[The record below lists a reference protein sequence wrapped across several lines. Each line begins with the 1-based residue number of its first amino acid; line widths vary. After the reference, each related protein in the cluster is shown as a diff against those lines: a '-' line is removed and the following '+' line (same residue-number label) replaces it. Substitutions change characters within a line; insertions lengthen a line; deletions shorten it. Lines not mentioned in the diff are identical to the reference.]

1 MCFFTGD
8 ICASGTNGRHCLLLL
23 VPWAFFL
30 EKEKGALFHWSSLF
44 PVFFLWGPVC
54 RSMKIQVRFLSST
67 DLFVGKSKSNRWRTR
82 RSRVSTLQS
91 LTRSDLCVW
100 RSRTKSILR
109 RSTSLKRRR
118 NNAESPRL
126 SLWSRSHVH
135 LLLWDL
141 YSVGPDVASF
151 CDGTVQMQNGTA
163 GTMIQSPSTLKIAVY
178 IYIQ

>member
-23 VPWAFFL
+23 VPWAFFWRR
-30 EKEKGALFHWSSLF
+30 KKGRCFTEVVCFL
-44 PVFFLWGPVC
+44 FFLWGPVC

-163 GTMIQSPSTLKIAVY
+163 GTMIQSL
-178 IYIQ
+178 